1 MLLATIVVHW
11 GFRPCLCVRASPCRP
26 APRLPAAWQCLSEA
40 ATAPS
45 FGKGLLRNK
54 HRLPH
59 SFVNRGIPVYILFT
73 SAVLNYSE
81 ESARTLCP
89 SEAGEAGQGESQGI
103 PVLRGAVAAFL
114 ETSLTMTRTFG
125 KGYQVAQRL
134 KTELKRGQRK
144 CHLKCDAR

>member
-1 MLLATIVVHW
+1 M
-11 GFRPCLCVRASPCRP
+11 
-26 APRLPAAWQCLSEA
+26 
-40 ATAPS
+40 
-45 FGKGLLRNK
+45 
-54 HRLPH
+54 
-59 SFVNRGIPVYILFT
+59 NRGIPVYILFT

-125 KGYQVAQRL
+125 KGSPE
-134 KTELKRGQRK
+134 TENG
-144 CHLKCDAR
+144 AEAWTAEVPPEM